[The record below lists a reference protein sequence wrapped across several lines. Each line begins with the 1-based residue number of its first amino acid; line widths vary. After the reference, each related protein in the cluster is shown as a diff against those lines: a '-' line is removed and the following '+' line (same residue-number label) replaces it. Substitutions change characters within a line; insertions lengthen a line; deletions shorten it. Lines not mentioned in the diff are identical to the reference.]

1 VDPPPPA
8 HIHVHLAADG
18 MPDHWIDSFVF
29 TDDPLANR
37 AVLDKNHVLG
47 RFSAA
52 LGMTRSRDGVLLASR
67 DIIADADVAARNRL
81 VDGWYR

>member
-37 AVLDKNHVLG
+37 AVLDKNH
-47 RFSAA
+47 
-52 LGMTRSRDGVLLASR
+52 RSRPLLGGAG
-67 DIIADADVAARNRL
+67 DDAQP
-81 VDGWYR
+81 